1 MAIEHDSRSVAS
13 KLFAILDAFDGG
25 SGAGGGI
32 ARASTTAD
40 IARALTT
47 AVALRPP
54 TIPVAVR
61 PPTIPVAVRPSAT
74 PAAVRAST
82 TPAPPAV
89 GLTLTEIAARARLPL
104 STAHRLV
111 AEWVAWGGL
120 VRDDEG
126 RYSLGL
132 RLWELGVQTPP
143 ARDLRATALPYLE
156 DLFEATHEHVHL
168 AILDGH
174 DALYLEKL
182 TGHDAV
188 PVISRVG
195 ARLPL
200 HSTGVGLVLL
210 AYAPTDV
217 INAYLDAPLTGFLP
231 NTVTSAEQLRRRL
244 AEVRATGIA
253 QMRDEMTP
261 GSSSTAAPV
270 RDRTGAVV
278 GAVSVVIRTN
288 DSSPHQNEAVVRLA
302 ARGISRALGFR

>member
-1 MAIEHDSRSVAS
+1 MEHDSRSVAS
-13 KLFAILDAFDGG
+13 KLFAIIDVFDGAKPG
-25 SGAGGGI
+25 STRSLTAI
-32 ARASTTAD
+32 AEHA
-40 IARALTT
+40 
-47 AVALRPP
+47 
-54 TIPVAVR
+54 
-61 PPTIPVAVRPSAT
+61 
-74 PAAVRAST
+74 
-82 TPAPPAV
+82 
-89 GLTLTEIAARARLPL
+89 ELPL

-111 AEWVAWGGL
+111 AEWVSWGGL
-120 VRDDEG
+120 ERDGDG

-132 RLWELGVQTPP
+132 RLWELGVQTAP
-143 ARDLRATALPYLE
+143 ARNLRTTSLPYLE

-168 AILDGH
+168 AILDGS

-188 PVISRVG
+188 PIISRVG

-210 AYAPTDV
+210 AFAPTEL

-244 AEVRATGIA
+244 AEIRATGIA
-253 QMRDEMTP
+253 QMSEEMTP
-261 GSSSTAAPV
+261 GSSSTAAPI

-278 GAVSVVIRTN
+278 GAVSVVIRTTEAAAR
-288 DSSPHQNEAVVRLA
+288 QNEAVVRLA